1 MVNSND
7 KSGVA
12 GGGEASC
19 GKSANYYKLPDKC
32 TELQDLISYK
42 DMNSQIGEIFRAC
55 YRYGEASH
63 SNKLRDANKI
73 FFYAQAEIARL
84 EHIAN
89 NGITGGIAGGDIV
102 ENGPYGS
109 MREPKVHPWRKTIEL
124 CLIRIAD
131 ISATPDDARINLH
144 ITYIKYLNRMLKLAI
159 NDPEILIT
167 DYDANKINNIYT
179 ALYLD
184 RDNIRV
190 EGE

>member
-1 MVNSND
+1 MVNSN
-7 KSGVA
+7 A
-12 GGGEASC
+12 GGQNGQTVGEASC

-89 NGITGGIAGGDIV
+89 NGIAENVVV